1 MSVTT
6 IWGDLRMEQNKS
18 TLIDDYAKADPTQL
32 MSRFQTGN
40 EGLSQA
46 EADQRL
52 QKYGEN
58 TIRQAKRQSELL
70 IFLENFTSLMAI
82 LLWVSG
88 VIAIFAGML
97 ELGIAIWAVNVING
111 CFSYWQQH
119 AAQKATDSL
128 KKMLPSYVKV
138 RRDGKFKQIK
148 VEQLVPGDIFDIQAG
163 DSVPADARVFNTSN
177 LQIDESSLTG
187 ESVPV
192 EKITPYQHGDGEF
205 AQQNIIFAGTICTS
219 GTATAMALA
228 TGMDTEFGRIA
239 TLTESQKKTMYPLER
254 ELNHLTR
261 QLTVIAIMIGIAF
274 FILAIFFVKYPVTK
288 SFIFALGMIVAFIPE
303 GLLPTVTLSLAQ
315 GTQRMAKKH
324 ALLKNLSSVETLG
337 QTTVICSDKTG
348 TLTQNQM
355 TINHLWLAGKQYEVT
370 GTGYVTNGKI
380 QSNGQ
385 DVHLANEPDLS
396 KLLIN
401 ATINNDTEVTEG
413 KADEKSKILGTP
425 TEAGLVILS
434 RKAGIDIKAE
444 KAKFPRIKELP
455 FDSGRKLMSVITK
468 NSQGQLVINT
478 KGALGSEL
486 TICDRILE
494 NGKIRELTD
503 NDRSKIMQVNEVYSK
518 QGLRTLAFSYRV
530 VDDNDPLA
538 HQSLGDCTIETAE
551 KHMVFI
557 GLAMMSDPPR
567 PEIFE
572 AVKNCRRANIRI
584 IMVTGDSPVTAKS
597 IATRIGI
604 TSDKVRVI
612 SGDELDKMSDQELQE
627 AVKHE
632 VIFARVAPE
641 HKFRI
646 VSMCQKNGEVVA
658 STGDGVNDAPALKR
672 ADIGIAMG
680 VTGTDVAKDAADMI
694 LTDDNFA
701 SIVSAIEEGRT
712 VYSNLQKFLLYILT
726 SNVPEAAPSVIFL
739 LTRGLVPLPL
749 TVMQILTVDLG
760 TDLLPALGLGTEKAE
775 PGIMDQPPRPLD
787 SHLLNRSII
796 WKAFGWYGLIA
807 SVIST
812 CAYFFVNHV
821 NGWPNVPLAPSGQV
835 YAEATTITLGA
846 IVFSQI
852 ASAMNCRTQISSV
865 FSIGLFSNHRIL
877 LGIVVEIGL
886 IALLMYVPFLQGAF
900 NTGPLNVSEWIFL
913 FCIPVPI
920 FLIEEFRK
928 LIVRKIKAHPRQ
940 ALKH

>member
-1 MSVTT
+1 M
-6 IWGDLRMEQNKS
+6 IQKNKT
-18 TLIDDYAKADPTQL
+18 TLIDDYAKADPTAL
-32 MSRFQTGN
+32 MNQFQTGN
-40 EGLSQA
+40 EGLSGA
-46 EADQRL
+46 EAEKRL
-52 QKYGEN
+52 QKYGPN
-58 TIRQAKRQSELL
+58 TIQQGKKRSEILV
-70 IFLENFTSLMAI
+70 FLANFTSMMAI

-88 VIAIFAGML
+88 IIAMFAGMM

-138 RRDGKFKQIK
+138 RRDGKSQQIQ
-148 VEQLVPGDIFDIQAG
+148 VEQLVPGDVFDIQAG
-163 DSVPADARVFNTSN
+163 DSIPADARVFNTSN

-192 EKITPYQHGDGEF
+192 EKKADYHHGDGEF
-205 AQQNIIFAGTICTS
+205 AQQNIVFAGTVSTS
-219 GTATAMALA
+219 GTATALALA

-239 TLTESQKKTMYPLER
+239 TLTQSQKKTIYPLER

-261 QLTVIAIMIGIAF
+261 QLTIIAIGIGVAF
-274 FILAIFFVKYPVTK
+274 FLLAIFFVKYPIAK

-355 TINHLWLAGKQYEVT
+355 TINHIWLPGKEYDVT
-370 GTGYVTNGKI
+370 GTGYLTNGKI
-380 QSNGQ
+380 QLNGK
-385 DVHLANEPDLS
+385 DVDLANELDLN

-413 KADEKSKILGTP
+413 KAGEKSKILGTP

-434 RKAGIDIKAE
+434 RKAGIDAKDERKAY
-444 KAKFPRIKELP
+444 PRLKELP
-455 FDSGRKLMSVITK
+455 FDSDRKLMTVITK
-468 NSQGQLVINT
+468 DPSGQLFINT

-486 TICDRILE
+486 AICDRILD
-494 NGKIRELTD
+494 NGQVRPITD
-503 NDRSKIMQVNEVYSK
+503 QDRATINQANETYSK
-518 QGLRTLAFSYRV
+518 QGLRTLAFSYRI
-530 VDDNDPLA
+530 VDGDDPLA
-538 HQSLGDCTIETAE
+538 HKSLESCTIQSAET
-551 KHMVFI
+551 HMIFV
-557 GLAMMSDPPR
+557 GLTMMSDPPR
-567 PEIFE
+567 PEIFD
-572 AVKNCRRANIRI
+572 AVKNCKRASIRI
-584 IMVTGDSPVTAKS
+584 IMVTGDSPITAKS

-604 TSDKVRVI
+604 TSDKARVI
-612 SGDELDKMSDQELQE
+612 SGDELDKMSDDDLQQ
-627 AVKHE
+627 AVKGE

-646 VSMCQKNGEVVA
+646 VSMCQKNGDVVA

-739 LTRGLVPLPL
+739 VTRGLVPLPL

-775 PGIMDQPPRPLD
+775 PGIMDQPPRPLN

-807 SVIST
+807 SVVST
-812 CAYFFVNHV
+812 AAYFYVNHV
-821 NGWPNVPLAPSGQV
+821 NGWPNVPLAGSGMV

-852 ASAMNCRTQISSV
+852 AAAMNCRTQISSV

-877 LGIVVEIGL
+877 TGIVVEVVL
-886 IALLMYVPFLQGAF
+886 IALLMYVPFLQGVF
-900 NTGPLNVSEWIFL
+900 NTGPLNLSEWIFL

-920 FLIEEFRK
+920 FLIEELRK
-928 LIVRKIKAHPRQ
+928 YIVRRIKRVPKVA
-940 ALKH
+940 

>member
-1 MSVTT
+1 M
-6 IWGDLRMEQNKS
+6 IQKNKT
-18 TLIDDYAKADPTQL
+18 TLIDDYAKADPTAL
-32 MSRFQTGN
+32 MNQFQTGN
-40 EGLSQA
+40 EGLSGA
-46 EADQRL
+46 EAEKRL
-52 QKYGEN
+52 QKYGPN
-58 TIRQAKRQSELL
+58 TIQQGKKRSEILV
-70 IFLENFTSLMAI
+70 FLANFTSLMAI

-88 VIAIFAGML
+88 IIAMFAGMM

-119 AAQKATDSL
+119 AAPKATDSL

-138 RRDGKFKQIK
+138 RRDGKSQQIQ
-148 VEQLVPGDIFDIQAG
+148 VEQLVPGDVFDIQAG
-163 DSVPADARVFNTSN
+163 DSIPADARVFNTSN

-192 EKITPYQHGDGEF
+192 EKKADYHHGDGEF
-205 AQQNIIFAGTICTS
+205 AQQNIVFAGTVSTS
-219 GTATAMALA
+219 GTATALALA

-239 TLTESQKKTMYPLER
+239 TLTQSQKKTIYPLER

-261 QLTVIAIMIGIAF
+261 QLTIIAIGIGVAF
-274 FILAIFFVKYPVTK
+274 FLLAIFFVKYPIAK

-355 TINHLWLAGKQYEVT
+355 TINHIWLPEKEYDVT
-370 GTGYVTNGKI
+370 GTGYLTNGKI
-380 QSNGQ
+380 QLNGK
-385 DVHLANEPDLS
+385 DVDLANEPDLN

-413 KADEKSKILGTP
+413 KAGEKSKILGTP

-434 RKAGIDIKAE
+434 RKAGIDAKDERKAY
-444 KAKFPRIKELP
+444 PRLKELP
-455 FDSGRKLMSVITK
+455 FDSDRKLMTVITK
-468 NSQGQLVINT
+468 DPSGQLFINT

-486 TICDRILE
+486 AICDRILD
-494 NGKIRELTD
+494 NGQVRPITD
-503 NDRSKIMQVNEVYSK
+503 QDRATINQANETYSK
-518 QGLRTLAFSYRV
+518 QGLRTLAFSYRI
-530 VDDNDPLA
+530 VDGDDPLA
-538 HQSLGDCTIETAE
+538 HKSLESCTIQSAET
-551 KHMVFI
+551 HMIFV
-557 GLAMMSDPPR
+557 GLTMMSDPPR
-567 PEIFE
+567 PEIFD
-572 AVKNCRRANIRI
+572 AVKNCKRASIRI
-584 IMVTGDSPVTAKS
+584 IMVTGDSPITAKS

-604 TSDKVRVI
+604 TSDKARVI
-612 SGDELDKMSDQELQE
+612 SGDELDKMSDDDLQQ
-627 AVKHE
+627 AVKGE

-646 VSMCQKNGEVVA
+646 VSMCQKNGDVVA

-739 LTRGLVPLPL
+739 VTRGLVPLPL

-775 PGIMDQPPRPLD
+775 PGIMDQPPRPLN

-807 SVIST
+807 SVVST
-812 CAYFFVNHV
+812 AAYFYVNHV
-821 NGWPNVPLAPSGQV
+821 NGWPNVPLAGSGMV

-852 ASAMNCRTQISSV
+852 AAAMNCRTQISSV

-877 LGIVVEIGL
+877 TGIVVEVVL
-886 IALLMYVPFLQGAF
+886 IALLMYVPFLQGVF
-900 NTGPLNVSEWIFL
+900 NTGPLNLSEWIFL

-920 FLIEEFRK
+920 FLIEELRK
-928 LIVRKIKAHPRQ
+928 YIVRRIKRVPKVA
-940 ALKH
+940 

>member
-1 MSVTT
+1 M
-6 IWGDLRMEQNKS
+6 QKNKT
-18 TLIDDYAKADPTQL
+18 TLIDDYAKADPTAL
-32 MSRFQTGN
+32 MNQFQTGN
-40 EGLSQA
+40 EGLSGA
-46 EADQRL
+46 EAEKRL
-52 QKYGEN
+52 QKYGPN
-58 TIRQAKRQSELL
+58 TIQQGKKRSEILV
-70 IFLENFTSLMAI
+70 FLANFTSLMAI

-88 VIAIFAGML
+88 IIAMFAGMM

-138 RRDGKFKQIK
+138 RRDGKSQQIQ
-148 VEQLVPGDIFDIQAG
+148 VEQLVPGDVFDIQAG
-163 DSVPADARVFNTSN
+163 DSIPADARVFNTSN

-192 EKITPYQHGDGEF
+192 EKKADYHHGDGEF
-205 AQQNIIFAGTICTS
+205 AQQNIVFAGTVSTS
-219 GTATAMALA
+219 GTATALALA

-239 TLTESQKKTMYPLER
+239 TLTQSQKKTIYPLER

-261 QLTVIAIMIGIAF
+261 QLTIIAIGIGVAF
-274 FILAIFFVKYPVTK
+274 FLLAIFFVKYPIAK

-355 TINHLWLAGKQYEVT
+355 TINHIWLPGKEYDVT
-370 GTGYVTNGKI
+370 GTGYLTNGKI
-380 QSNGQ
+380 QLNGK
-385 DVHLANEPDLS
+385 DVDLANEPDLN

-413 KADEKSKILGTP
+413 KAGEKSKILGTP

-434 RKAGIDIKAE
+434 RKAGIDAKDERKAY
-444 KAKFPRIKELP
+444 PRLKELP
-455 FDSGRKLMSVITK
+455 FDSDRKLMTVITK
-468 NSQGQLVINT
+468 DPSGQLFINT

-486 TICDRILE
+486 AICDRILD
-494 NGKIRELTD
+494 NGQVRPITD
-503 NDRSKIMQVNEVYSK
+503 QDRATINQANETYSK
-518 QGLRTLAFSYRV
+518 QGLRTLAFSYRI
-530 VDDNDPLA
+530 VDGDDPLA
-538 HQSLGDCTIETAE
+538 HKSLESCTIQSAET
-551 KHMVFI
+551 HMIFV
-557 GLAMMSDPPR
+557 GLTMMSDPPR
-567 PEIFE
+567 PEIFD
-572 AVKNCRRANIRI
+572 AVKNCKRASIRI
-584 IMVTGDSPVTAKS
+584 IMVTGDSPITAKS

-604 TSDKVRVI
+604 TSDKARVI
-612 SGDELDKMSDQELQE
+612 SGDELDKMSDDDLQQ
-627 AVKHE
+627 AVKGE

-646 VSMCQKNGEVVA
+646 VSMCQKNGDVVA

-739 LTRGLVPLPL
+739 VTRGLVPLPL

-775 PGIMDQPPRPLD
+775 PGIMDQPPRPLN

-807 SVIST
+807 SVVST
-812 CAYFFVNHV
+812 AAYFYVNHV
-821 NGWPNVPLAPSGQV
+821 NGWPNVPLAGSGMV

-852 ASAMNCRTQISSV
+852 AAAMNCRTQISSV

-877 LGIVVEIGL
+877 TGIVVEVVL
-886 IALLMYVPFLQGAF
+886 IALLMYVPFLQGVF
-900 NTGPLNVSEWIFL
+900 NTGPLNLSEWIFL

-920 FLIEEFRK
+920 FLIEELRK
-928 LIVRKIKAHPRQ
+928 YIVRRIKRVPKVA
-940 ALKH
+940 

>member
-1 MSVTT
+1 M
-6 IWGDLRMEQNKS
+6 QKNQS
-18 TLIDDYAKADPTQL
+18 TLIDDDAKADPTDL
-32 MSRFQTGN
+32 MKQYQTSNG
-40 EGLSQA
+40 GLSQA
-46 EADQRL
+46 EADKRL
-52 QKYGEN
+52 EKYGAN
-58 TIRQAKRQSELL
+58 TIRQGKRKSELL

-88 VIAIFAGML
+88 LIAMFAGML

-138 RRDGKFKQIK
+138 RRDGKSQQIK

-163 DSVPADARVFNTSN
+163 DSIPADARVFNAAN
-177 LQIDESSLTG
+177 LQVDESSLTG

-192 EKITPYQHGDGEF
+192 EKVDAYEHGDGEF
-205 AQQNIIFAGTICTS
+205 AQQNIVFAGTICTS
-219 GTATAMALA
+219 GTASALALA
-228 TGMDTEFGRIA
+228 TGMNTEFGRIA
-239 TLTESQKKTMYPLER
+239 TLTESQKKTVYPLER

-261 QLTVIAIMIGIAF
+261 QLTIIAILIGIAF
-274 FILAIFFVKYPVTK
+274 FLLAIFFVKYPVTK

-355 TINHLWLAGKQYEVT
+355 TINHLWLPGKQYDVT

-380 QSNGQ
+380 QTDGR
-385 DVHLANEPDLS
+385 DVDLS
-396 KLLIN
+396 KESDLNKLLIN

-413 KADEKSKILGTP
+413 KAGEKSKILGTP

-434 RKAGIDIKAE
+434 RKAGIDAKFE
-444 KAKFPRIKELP
+444 RAKFPRLKELP

-468 NSQGQLVINT
+468 NAEGQLVIYT

-486 TICDRILE
+486 NVCDRILE
-494 NGKIRELTD
+494 NGQIRPITEV
-503 NDRSKIMQVNEVYSK
+503 DRSHIMQVNEDYSK

-530 VDDNDPLA
+530 VDGDDPLIHKA
-538 HQSLGDCTIETAE
+538 LESCTIQSAET
-551 KHMVFI
+551 HMVFI

-572 AVKNCRRANIRI
+572 AVKNCKRANIRI
-584 IMVTGDSPVTAKS
+584 IMVTGDSPITAKS

-604 TSDKVRVI
+604 TSDQVRVI
-612 SGDELDKMSDQELQE
+612 SGDELDKMSDAQLQA
-627 AVKHE
+627 AVKGE

-775 PGIMDQPPRPLD
+775 PGIMDQPPRPLN

-807 SVIST
+807 SIIST

-821 NGWPNVPLAPSGQV
+821 NGWPQVPLAGSGLV

-852 ASAMNCRTQISSV
+852 AAAMNCRTQISSV

-877 LGIVVEIGL
+877 MGIGVEVFL
-886 IALLMYVPFLQGAF
+886 VALLMYVPFLQGVF
-900 NTGPLNVSEWIFL
+900 NTGPLNVTEWIFL
-913 FCIPVPI
+913 FCIPLPI
-920 FLIEEFRK
+920 FLVEELRK
-928 LIVRKIKAHPRQ
+928 YIVRKIDAGRNHVNAR
-940 ALKH
+940 

>member
-1 MSVTT
+1 M
-6 IWGDLRMEQNKS
+6 QKNKS

-32 MSRFQTGN
+32 MDQFHTGN

-46 EADQRL
+46 EAQKRL
-52 QKYGEN
+52 EKYGEN

-70 IFLENFTSLMAI
+70 VFLENFTSLMAI

-138 RRDGKFKQIK
+138 HRDGKSQQIK
-148 VEQLVPGDIFDIQAG
+148 VEQLVPGDVFDIQAG

-177 LQIDESSLTG
+177 LQVDESSLTG

-192 EKITPYQHGDGEF
+192 EKVDAYKHGDGEF

-219 GTATAMALA
+219 GTASAIALA

-239 TLTESQKKTMYPLER
+239 KLTESQKKTMYPLER

-261 QLTVIAIMIGIAF
+261 QLTIIALLIGIAF
-274 FILAIFFVKYPVTK
+274 FVLAIFFVKYPVTK

-355 TINHLWLAGKQYEVT
+355 TINHLWLLGKQYDVT

-380 QSNGQ
+380 QVNGQ
-385 DVHLANEPDLS
+385 DVDVANEPDLN

-401 ATINNDTEVTEG
+401 ATINNDTEVKEG
-413 KADEKSKILGTP
+413 KAGEKSKILGTP

-434 RKAGIDIKAE
+434 RKAGIDAKAE
-444 KAKFPRIKELP
+444 QKQFPRLKELP
-455 FDSGRKLMSVITK
+455 FDSGRKLMSVVTK
-468 NSQGQLVINT
+468 DSDGQFVIDT

-494 NGKIRELTD
+494 NGQIRSITDDDRAKIV
-503 NDRSKIMQVNEVYSK
+503 QANEDYSK
-518 QGLRTLAFSYRV
+518 QGLRTLAFSYRI
-530 VDDNDPLA
+530 VDDTDPLA
-538 HQSLGDCTIETAE
+538 HQSVGNFTTENAE
-551 KHMVFI
+551 KHMVFV

-567 PEIFE
+567 PEIFD
-572 AVKNCRRANIRI
+572 AVKNCKRANIRI

-597 IATRIGI
+597 VATKIGI

-612 SGDELDKMSDQELQE
+612 SGDELDKMSDAELQE

-658 STGDGVNDAPALKR
+658 STGDVVNDAPALKR

-760 TDLLPALGLGTEKAE
+760 TDLLPALGLGTEKTE
-775 PGIMDQPPRPLD
+775 PGIMDQPPRPLN
-787 SHLLNRSII
+787 SHLLNKSII

-821 NGWPNVPLAPSGQV
+821 NGWPNIPLAPSGQV

-852 ASAMNCRTQISSV
+852 AAAMNCRTQISSV

-877 LGIVVEIGL
+877 LGIGVEIVL
-886 IALLMYVPFLQGAF
+886 IALLMYVPFLQGVF

-913 FCIPVPI
+913 FCIPVPL

-928 LIVRKIKAHPRQ
+928 LIVRKIKAHRQ
-940 ALKH
+940 HA

>member
-1 MSVTT
+1 M
-6 IWGDLRMEQNKS
+6 IQKNKT
-18 TLIDDYAKADPTQL
+18 TLIDDYAKADPTAL
-32 MSRFQTGN
+32 MNQFQTGN
-40 EGLSQA
+40 EGLSGA
-46 EADQRL
+46 EAEKRL
-52 QKYGEN
+52 QKYGPN
-58 TIRQAKRQSELL
+58 TIQQGKKRSEILV
-70 IFLENFTSLMAI
+70 FLANFTSLMAI

-88 VIAIFAGML
+88 IIAMFAGMM

-138 RRDGKFKQIK
+138 RRDGKSQQIQ
-148 VEQLVPGDIFDIQAG
+148 VEQLVPGDVFDIQAG
-163 DSVPADARVFNTSN
+163 DSIPADARVFNTSN

-192 EKITPYQHGDGEF
+192 EKKADYHHGDGEF
-205 AQQNIIFAGTICTS
+205 AQQNIVFAGTVSTS
-219 GTATAMALA
+219 GTATALALA

-239 TLTESQKKTMYPLER
+239 TLTQSQKKTIYPLER

-261 QLTVIAIMIGIAF
+261 QLTIIAIGIGVAF
-274 FILAIFFVKYPVTK
+274 FLLAIFFVKYPIAK

-337 QTTVICSDKTG
+337 QTMVICSDKTG

-355 TINHLWLAGKQYEVT
+355 TINHIWLPEKEYDVT
-370 GTGYVTNGKI
+370 GTGYLTNGKI
-380 QSNGQ
+380 QLNGK
-385 DVHLANEPDLS
+385 DVDLANEPDLN

-413 KADEKSKILGTP
+413 KAGEKSKILGTP

-434 RKAGIDIKAE
+434 RKAGIDAKDERKAY
-444 KAKFPRIKELP
+444 PRLKELP
-455 FDSGRKLMSVITK
+455 FDSDRKLMTVITK
-468 NSQGQLVINT
+468 DPSGQLFINT

-486 TICDRILE
+486 AICDRILD
-494 NGKIRELTD
+494 NGQVRPITD
-503 NDRSKIMQVNEVYSK
+503 QDRATINQANETYSK
-518 QGLRTLAFSYRV
+518 QGLRTLAFSYRI
-530 VDDNDPLA
+530 VDGDDPLA
-538 HQSLGDCTIETAE
+538 HKSLESCTIQSAET
-551 KHMVFI
+551 HMIFV
-557 GLAMMSDPPR
+557 GLTMMSDPPR
-567 PEIFE
+567 PEIFD
-572 AVKNCRRANIRI
+572 AVKNCKRASIRI
-584 IMVTGDSPVTAKS
+584 IMVTGDSPITAKS

-604 TSDKVRVI
+604 TSDKARVI
-612 SGDELDKMSDQELQE
+612 SGDELDKMSDDDLQQ
-627 AVKHE
+627 AVKGE

-646 VSMCQKNGEVVA
+646 VSMCQKNGDVVA

-739 LTRGLVPLPL
+739 VTRGLVPLPL

-775 PGIMDQPPRPLD
+775 PGIMDQPPRPLN

-807 SVIST
+807 SVVST
-812 CAYFFVNHV
+812 AAYFYVNHV
-821 NGWPNVPLAPSGQV
+821 NGWPNVPLAGSGMV

-852 ASAMNCRTQISSV
+852 AAAMNCRTQISSV

-877 LGIVVEIGL
+877 TGIVVEVVL
-886 IALLMYVPFLQGAF
+886 IALLMYVPFLQGVF
-900 NTGPLNVSEWIFL
+900 NTGPLNLSEWIFL

-920 FLIEEFRK
+920 FLIEELRK
-928 LIVRKIKAHPRQ
+928 YIVRRIKRVPKVA
-940 ALKH
+940 

>member
-1 MSVTT
+1 M
-6 IWGDLRMEQNKS
+6 QKNKT
-18 TLIDDYAKADPTQL
+18 TLIDDYAKADPTAL
-32 MSRFQTGN
+32 MNQFQTGN
-40 EGLSQA
+40 EGLSGA
-46 EADQRL
+46 EAEKRL
-52 QKYGEN
+52 QKYGPN
-58 TIRQAKRQSELL
+58 TIQQGKKRSEILV
-70 IFLENFTSLMAI
+70 FLANFTSMMAI

-88 VIAIFAGML
+88 IIAMFAGMM

-138 RRDGKFKQIK
+138 RRDGKSQQIQ
-148 VEQLVPGDIFDIQAG
+148 VEQLVPGDVFDIQAG
-163 DSVPADARVFNTSN
+163 DSIPADARVFNTSN

-192 EKITPYQHGDGEF
+192 EKKADYHHGDGEF
-205 AQQNIIFAGTICTS
+205 AQQNIVFAGTVSTS
-219 GTATAMALA
+219 GTATALALA

-239 TLTESQKKTMYPLER
+239 TLTQSQKKTIYPLER

-261 QLTVIAIMIGIAF
+261 QLTIIAIGIGVAF
-274 FILAIFFVKYPVTK
+274 FLLAIFFVKYPIAK

-355 TINHLWLAGKQYEVT
+355 TINHIWLPGKEYDVT
-370 GTGYVTNGKI
+370 GTGYLTNGKI
-380 QSNGQ
+380 QLNGK
-385 DVHLANEPDLS
+385 DVDLANELDLN

-413 KADEKSKILGTP
+413 KAGEKSKILGTP

-434 RKAGIDIKAE
+434 RKAGIDAKDERKAY
-444 KAKFPRIKELP
+444 PRLKELP
-455 FDSGRKLMSVITK
+455 FDSDRKLMTVITK
-468 NSQGQLVINT
+468 DPSGQLFINT

-486 TICDRILE
+486 AICDRILD
-494 NGKIRELTD
+494 NGQVRPITD
-503 NDRSKIMQVNEVYSK
+503 QDRATINQANETYSK
-518 QGLRTLAFSYRV
+518 QGLRTLAFSYRI
-530 VDDNDPLA
+530 VDGDDPLA
-538 HQSLGDCTIETAE
+538 HKSLESCTIQSAET
-551 KHMVFI
+551 HMIFV
-557 GLAMMSDPPR
+557 GLTMMSDPPR
-567 PEIFE
+567 PEIFD
-572 AVKNCRRANIRI
+572 AVKNCKRASIRI
-584 IMVTGDSPVTAKS
+584 IMVTGDSPITAKS

-604 TSDKVRVI
+604 TSDKARVI
-612 SGDELDKMSDQELQE
+612 SGDELDKMSDDDLQQ
-627 AVKHE
+627 AVKGE

-646 VSMCQKNGEVVA
+646 VSMCQKNGDVVA

-739 LTRGLVPLPL
+739 VTRGLVPLPL

-775 PGIMDQPPRPLD
+775 PGIMDQPPRPLN

-807 SVIST
+807 SVVST
-812 CAYFFVNHV
+812 AAYFYVNHV
-821 NGWPNVPLAPSGQV
+821 NGWPNVPLAGSGMV

-852 ASAMNCRTQISSV
+852 AAAMNCRTQISSV

-877 LGIVVEIGL
+877 TGIVVEVVL
-886 IALLMYVPFLQGAF
+886 IALLMYVPFLQGVF
-900 NTGPLNVSEWIFL
+900 NTGPLNLSEWIFL

-920 FLIEEFRK
+920 FMIEELRK
-928 LIVRKIKAHPRQ
+928 YIVRRIKRVPKVA
-940 ALKH
+940 

>member
-1 MSVTT
+1 MN
-6 IWGDLRMEQNKS
+6 Q
-18 TLIDDYAKADPTQL
+18 
-32 MSRFQTGN
+32 FQTGN
-40 EGLSQA
+40 EGLSGA
-46 EADQRL
+46 EAEKRL
-52 QKYGEN
+52 QKYGPN
-58 TIRQAKRQSELL
+58 TIQQGKKRSEILV
-70 IFLENFTSLMAI
+70 FLANFTSMMAI

-88 VIAIFAGML
+88 IIAMFAGMM

-138 RRDGKFKQIK
+138 RRDGKSQQIQ
-148 VEQLVPGDIFDIQAG
+148 VEQLVPGDVFDIQAG
-163 DSVPADARVFNTSN
+163 DSIPADARVFNTSN

-192 EKITPYQHGDGEF
+192 EKKADYHHGDGEF
-205 AQQNIIFAGTICTS
+205 AQQNIVFAGTVSTS
-219 GTATAMALA
+219 GTATALALA

-239 TLTESQKKTMYPLER
+239 TLTQSQKKTIYPLER

-261 QLTVIAIMIGIAF
+261 QLTIIAIGIGVAF
-274 FILAIFFVKYPVTK
+274 FLLAIFFVKYPIAK

-355 TINHLWLAGKQYEVT
+355 TINHIWLPGKEYDVT
-370 GTGYVTNGKI
+370 GTGYLTNGKI
-380 QSNGQ
+380 QLNGK
-385 DVHLANEPDLS
+385 DVDLANELDLN

-413 KADEKSKILGTP
+413 KAGEKSKILGTP

-434 RKAGIDIKAE
+434 RKAGIDAKDERKAY
-444 KAKFPRIKELP
+444 PRLKELP
-455 FDSGRKLMSVITK
+455 FDSDRKLMTVITK
-468 NSQGQLVINT
+468 DPSGQLFINT

-486 TICDRILE
+486 AICDRILD
-494 NGKIRELTD
+494 NGQVRPITD
-503 NDRSKIMQVNEVYSK
+503 QDRATINQANETYSK
-518 QGLRTLAFSYRV
+518 QGLRTLAFSYRI
-530 VDDNDPLA
+530 VDGDDPLA
-538 HQSLGDCTIETAE
+538 HKSLESCTIQSAET
-551 KHMVFI
+551 HMIFV
-557 GLAMMSDPPR
+557 GLTMMSDPPR
-567 PEIFE
+567 PEIFD
-572 AVKNCRRANIRI
+572 AVKNCKRASIRI
-584 IMVTGDSPVTAKS
+584 IMVTGDSPITAKS

-604 TSDKVRVI
+604 TSDKARVI
-612 SGDELDKMSDQELQE
+612 SGDELDKMSDDDLQQ
-627 AVKHE
+627 AVKGE

-646 VSMCQKNGEVVA
+646 VSMCQKNGDVVA

-739 LTRGLVPLPL
+739 VTRGLVPLPL

-775 PGIMDQPPRPLD
+775 PGIMDQPPRPLN

-807 SVIST
+807 SVVST
-812 CAYFFVNHV
+812 AAYFYVNHV
-821 NGWPNVPLAPSGQV
+821 NGWPNVPLAGSGMV

-852 ASAMNCRTQISSV
+852 AAAMNCRTQISSV

-877 LGIVVEIGL
+877 TGIVVEVVL
-886 IALLMYVPFLQGAF
+886 IALLMYVPFLQGVF
-900 NTGPLNVSEWIFL
+900 NTGPLNLSEWIFL

-920 FLIEEFRK
+920 FMIEELRK
-928 LIVRKIKAHPRQ
+928 YIVRRIKRVPKVA
-940 ALKH
+940 

>member
-1 MSVTT
+1 M
-6 IWGDLRMEQNKS
+6 IQKNKT
-18 TLIDDYAKADPTQL
+18 TLIDDYAKADPTAL
-32 MSRFQTGN
+32 MNQFQTGN
-40 EGLSQA
+40 EGLSGA
-46 EADQRL
+46 EAEKRL
-52 QKYGEN
+52 QKYGPN
-58 TIRQAKRQSELL
+58 TIQQGKKRSEILV
-70 IFLENFTSLMAI
+70 FLANFTSMMAI

-88 VIAIFAGML
+88 IIAMFAGMM

-138 RRDGKFKQIK
+138 RRDGKSQQIQ
-148 VEQLVPGDIFDIQAG
+148 VEQLVPGDVFDIQAG
-163 DSVPADARVFNTSN
+163 DSIPADARVFNTSN

-192 EKITPYQHGDGEF
+192 EKKADYHHGDGEF
-205 AQQNIIFAGTICTS
+205 AQQNIVFAGTVSTS
-219 GTATAMALA
+219 GTATALALA

-239 TLTESQKKTMYPLER
+239 TLTQSQKKTIYPLER

-261 QLTVIAIMIGIAF
+261 QLTIIAIGIGVAF
-274 FILAIFFVKYPVTK
+274 FLLAIFFVKYPIAK

-355 TINHLWLAGKQYEVT
+355 TINHIWLPGKEYDVT
-370 GTGYVTNGKI
+370 GTGYLTNGKI
-380 QSNGQ
+380 QLNGK
-385 DVHLANEPDLS
+385 DVDLANEPDLN

-413 KADEKSKILGTP
+413 KAGEKSKILGTP

-434 RKAGIDIKAE
+434 RKAGIDAKDERKAY
-444 KAKFPRIKELP
+444 PRLKELP
-455 FDSGRKLMSVITK
+455 FDSDRKLMTVITK
-468 NSQGQLVINT
+468 DPSGQLFINT

-486 TICDRILE
+486 AICDRILD
-494 NGKIRELTD
+494 NGQVRPITD
-503 NDRSKIMQVNEVYSK
+503 QDRATINQANETYSK
-518 QGLRTLAFSYRV
+518 QGLRTLAFSYRI
-530 VDDNDPLA
+530 VDGDDPLA
-538 HQSLGDCTIETAE
+538 HKSLESCTIQSAET
-551 KHMVFI
+551 HMIFV
-557 GLAMMSDPPR
+557 GLTMMSDPPR
-567 PEIFE
+567 PEIFD
-572 AVKNCRRANIRI
+572 AVKNCKRASIRI
-584 IMVTGDSPVTAKS
+584 IMVTGDSPITAKS

-604 TSDKVRVI
+604 TSDKARVI
-612 SGDELDKMSDQELQE
+612 SGDELDKMSDDDLQQ
-627 AVKHE
+627 AVKGE

-646 VSMCQKNGEVVA
+646 VSMCQKNGDVVA

-739 LTRGLVPLPL
+739 VTRGLVPLPL

-775 PGIMDQPPRPLD
+775 PGIMDQPPRPLN

-807 SVIST
+807 SVVST
-812 CAYFFVNHV
+812 AAYFYVNHV
-821 NGWPNVPLAPSGQV
+821 NGWPNVPLAGSGMV

-852 ASAMNCRTQISSV
+852 AAAMNCRTQISSV

-877 LGIVVEIGL
+877 TGIVVEVVL
-886 IALLMYVPFLQGAF
+886 IALLMYVPFLQGVF
-900 NTGPLNVSEWIFL
+900 NTGPLNLSEWIFL

-920 FLIEEFRK
+920 FLIEELRK
-928 LIVRKIKAHPRQ
+928 YIVRRIKRVPKVA
-940 ALKH
+940 

>member
-1 MSVTT
+1 M
-6 IWGDLRMEQNKS
+6 IQKNKT
-18 TLIDDYAKADPTQL
+18 TLIDDYAKADPTAL
-32 MSRFQTGN
+32 MNQFQTGN
-40 EGLSQA
+40 EGLSGA
-46 EADQRL
+46 EAEKRL
-52 QKYGEN
+52 QKYGPN
-58 TIRQAKRQSELL
+58 TIQQGKKRSEILV
-70 IFLENFTSLMAI
+70 FLANFTSLMAI

-88 VIAIFAGML
+88 IIAMFAGMM

-138 RRDGKFKQIK
+138 RRDGKSQQIQ
-148 VEQLVPGDIFDIQAG
+148 VEQLVPGDVFDIQAG
-163 DSVPADARVFNTSN
+163 DSIPADARVFNTSN

-192 EKITPYQHGDGEF
+192 EKKADYHHGDGEF
-205 AQQNIIFAGTICTS
+205 AQQNIVFAGTVSTS
-219 GTATAMALA
+219 GTATALALA

-239 TLTESQKKTMYPLER
+239 TLTQSQKKTIYPLER

-261 QLTVIAIMIGIAF
+261 QLTIIAIGIGVAF
-274 FILAIFFVKYPVTK
+274 FLLAIFFVKYPIAK

-355 TINHLWLAGKQYEVT
+355 TINHIWLPEKEYDVT
-370 GTGYVTNGKI
+370 GTGYLTNGKI
-380 QSNGQ
+380 QLNGK
-385 DVHLANEPDLS
+385 DVDLANEPDLN

-413 KADEKSKILGTP
+413 KAGEKSKILGTP

-434 RKAGIDIKAE
+434 RKAGIDAKDERKAY
-444 KAKFPRIKELP
+444 PRLKELP
-455 FDSGRKLMSVITK
+455 FDSDRKLMTVITK
-468 NSQGQLVINT
+468 DPSGQLFINT

-486 TICDRILE
+486 AICDRILD
-494 NGKIRELTD
+494 NGQVRPITD
-503 NDRSKIMQVNEVYSK
+503 QDRATINQVNETYSK
-518 QGLRTLAFSYRV
+518 QGLRTLAFSYRI
-530 VDDNDPLA
+530 VDGDDPLA
-538 HQSLGDCTIETAE
+538 HKSLESCTIQSAET
-551 KHMVFI
+551 HMIFV
-557 GLAMMSDPPR
+557 GLTMMSDPPR
-567 PEIFE
+567 PEIFD
-572 AVKNCRRANIRI
+572 AVKNCKRASIRI
-584 IMVTGDSPVTAKS
+584 IMVTGDSPITAKS

-604 TSDKVRVI
+604 TSDKARVI
-612 SGDELDKMSDQELQE
+612 SGDELDKMSDDDLQQ
-627 AVKHE
+627 AVKGE

-646 VSMCQKNGEVVA
+646 VSMCQKNGDVVA

-739 LTRGLVPLPL
+739 VTRGLVPLPL

-775 PGIMDQPPRPLD
+775 PGIMDQPPRPLN

-807 SVIST
+807 SVVST
-812 CAYFFVNHV
+812 AAYFYVNHV
-821 NGWPNVPLAPSGQV
+821 NGWPNVPLAGSGMV

-852 ASAMNCRTQISSV
+852 AAAMNCRTQISSV

-877 LGIVVEIGL
+877 TGIVVEVVL
-886 IALLMYVPFLQGAF
+886 IALLMYVPFLQGVF
-900 NTGPLNVSEWIFL
+900 NTGPLNLSEWIFL

-920 FLIEEFRK
+920 FLIEELRK
-928 LIVRKIKAHPRQ
+928 YIVRRIKRVPKVA
-940 ALKH
+940 